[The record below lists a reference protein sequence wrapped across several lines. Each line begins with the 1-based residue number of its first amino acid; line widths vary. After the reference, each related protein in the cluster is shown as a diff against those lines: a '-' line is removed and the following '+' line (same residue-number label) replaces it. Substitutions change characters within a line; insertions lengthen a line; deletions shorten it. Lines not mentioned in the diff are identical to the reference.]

1 MSASAYEKLVCIQGP
16 TASGKSA
23 LAEEIARRKNGEI
36 VSADSMQIYIGMD
49 IGTAKT
55 PLQDRS
61 VAYHCID
68 IVHPGEAY
76 SAALFQRDAREAI
89 RDIQAR
95 GRLAILCGGTGLYVR
110 AALDEM
116 DFAGGDSESAV
127 RKKYTE
133 LAEELGSEK
142 LHAQLAQADPQSAEL
157 IHPHNVRRVIR
168 AFEMLEEG
176 ESYAERKRAFK
187 NVPAHIPSVKLA
199 LDLDRKLLY
208 ERIDTRVDAMIASGL
223 VDEVQGLLNDGFRG
237 ALTSSQ
243 AIGYKEIV
251 SYLDGDIS
259 LDEAIS
265 LIKQSS
271 RRYAKRQLTWLR
283 RDLEI
288 IWLRA
293 DDGITDTL
301 VSLAIDAIERAW

>member
-1 MSASAYEKLVCIQGP
+1 MSTTRFDKVVCIQGP
-16 TASGKSA
+16 TASGKSE
-23 LAEEIARRKNGEI
+23 LAEHIAQRKGGEI

-55 PLQDRS
+55 PVQERR
-61 VAYHCID
+61 VPYHCID
-68 IVHPGEAY
+68 IVQPGQAY
-76 SAALFQRDAREAI
+76 SAALFQQDARKAI
-89 RDIQAR
+89 IDIQSR

-110 AALDEM
+110 AVLDEM
-116 DFAGGDSESAV
+116 DFAQGDAESEA
-127 RKKYTE
+127 RKKYTK
-133 LAEELGSEK
+133 LAEELGEEK
-142 LHAQLAQADPQSAEL
+142 LHAKLAEVDPQSAEL

-187 NVPAHIPSVKLA
+187 SVPAHIPSVKFA
-199 LDLDRKLLY
+199 LDMDRELLYARIDARVDRMVENGLVEEVQKLL
-208 ERIDTRVDAMIASGL
+208 DG
-223 VDEVQGLLNDGFRG
+223 GFRS

-251 SYLDGDIS
+251 SYLDDKIS

-283 RDLEI
+283 SDSEI
-288 IWLRA
+288 IWLHA
-293 DDGITDTL
+293 NDGITDTL
-301 VSLAIDAIERAW
+301 IASALDAIERA

>member
-1 MSASAYEKLVCIQGP
+1 MLPAGKLVDARA
-16 TASGKSA
+16 T
-23 LAEEIARRKNGEI
+23 LAGGSDLLNG
-36 VSADSMQIYIGMD
+36 
-49 IGTAKT
+49 IGTIGERLIRA
-55 PLQDRS
+55 LRDAIRRG
-61 VAYHCID
+61 ILE
-68 IVHPGEAY
+68 PGE
-76 SAALFQRDAREAI
+76 
-89 RDIQAR
+89 
-95 GRLAILCGGTGLYVR
+95 RLMEVQ
-110 AALDEM
+110 
-116 DFAGGDSESAV
+116 
-127 RKKYTE
+127 

>member
-1 MSASAYEKLVCIQGP
+1 MSASPYERVICIQGP

-23 LAEEIARRKNGEI
+23 LAEEIARRKEGEI

-55 PLQDRS
+55 PPQERG

-68 IVHPGEAY
+68 IVRPGQAY
-76 SAALFQRDAREAI
+76 SAALFQHDARKAI
-89 RDIQAR
+89 QDIQSR
-95 GRLAILCGGTGLYVR
+95 GHLAILCGGTGLYVR
-110 AALDEM
+110 AVLDEM
-116 DFAGGDSESAV
+116 DFARGDSESDA
-127 RKKYTE
+127 RRKYTA
-133 LAEELGSEK
+133 LAEKLGNEK
-142 LHAQLAQADPQSAEL
+142 LHDMLAQADPQSAEL

-176 ESYAERKRAFK
+176 ESYAQRKRDFK

-199 LDLDRKLLY
+199 LDLDRELLY
-208 ERIDTRVDAMIASGL
+208 SRIDARVDTMIENGL
-223 VDEVQGLLNDGFRG
+223 VDEVQNLLGDGFRD

-251 SYLDGDIS
+251 SYLDGCMP
-259 LDEAIS
+259 LDEAVS

-283 RDLEI
+283 SDSEI
-288 IWLRA
+288 IWLHA
-293 DDGITDTL
+293 NDGITDTL
-301 VSLAIDAIERAW
+301 VATALDAIERA